1 MEKYNY
7 TYENPTTG
15 QEYYTNK
22 EAYPT
27 DDSSEFIA
35 NVVDGLGGEWKI
47 FMVANENWDGVNS
60 EDASDWNVIRAE
72 WAGEVDYKVIKE
84 SDQLLTVK
92 GKYADGKT
100 VVIDKGTW
108 NGECYFEAGQ
118 SFYPCYN
125 INENGDAEVVGY
137 RESL

>member
-1 MEKYNY
+1 MKKYNY

-15 QEYYTNK
+15 QEYYSNT
-22 EAYPT
+22 EPYPT
-27 DDSSEFIA
+27 DDGSEFIA

-47 FMVANENWDGVNS
+47 YMAANKDWDGVNS

-72 WAGEVDYKVIKE
+72 WAGEIDYKVIE
-84 SDQLLTVK
+84 ETDRLLTIK
-92 GKYADGKT
+92 GKTASREI
-100 VVIDKGTW
+100 VIIDKTTW
-108 NGECYFEAGQ
+108 NGECYYSQSQ

-125 INENGDAEVVGY
+125 INESGDSEVIGY

>member
-15 QEYYTNK
+15 AEYYSNT
-22 EAYPT
+22 EVYPT
-27 DDSSEFIA
+27 DDGSEFIA
-35 NVVDGLGGEWKI
+35 NVVDRLDGEWKI
-47 FMVANENWDGVNS
+47 FMKANENWDGVNS

-72 WAGEVDYKVIKE
+72 WAGEIDYHVVE
-84 SDQLLTVK
+84 EDSRLLTIK
-92 GKYADGKT
+92 GKYADGET
-100 VVIDKGTW
+100 IVIDKSTW
-108 NGECYFEAGQ
+108 NGECYYSQSQ

-125 INENGDAEVVGY
+125 IDGGDSEVIGY

>member
-15 QEYYTNK
+15 AEYYSNT
-22 EAYPT
+22 EPYPT
-27 DDSSEFIA
+27 DDGSEFIA

-47 FMVANENWDGVNS
+47 FMAANKDWDGVNS
-60 EDASDWNVIRAE
+60 DEASDWNVIRAE
-72 WAGEVDYKVIKE
+72 WAGEVDYKVIEE
-84 SDQLLTVK
+84 SDQLLIIRAK
-92 GKYADGKT
+92 GPDGGT
-100 VVIDKGTW
+100 VVINKSKW
-108 NGECYFEAGQ
+108 NGECYFDEGQ

-125 INENGDAEVVGY
+125 IDENGDAEVIGY